1 MDPLDFRG
9 IHLDDCPQCGG
20 VWFDDGELNE
30 LKNLGDELAMASLE
44 DRAVP
49 AGCVQVVEQKSKM
62 CPVCNERLT
71 PFKYMYTSELV
82 LDECDNCFGVWVQD
96 GELEKMAAVLED
108 HEPKLSQAKR
118 EVIAAVAAEVEMVR
132 RSRKNRAKS
141 MVAFWTIFGT
151 SRPGRPQ

>member
-44 DRAVP
+44 DRAAP
-49 AGCVQVVEQKSKM
+49 AGGIQVVEQKSKM

-82 LDECDNCFGVWVQD
+82 LDECDN
-96 GELEKMAAVLED
+96 
-108 HEPKLSQAKR
+108 
-118 EVIAAVAAEVEMVR
+118 
-132 RSRKNRAKS
+132 
-141 MVAFWTIFGT
+141 
-151 SRPGRPQ
+151 